1 MLQVHGDDAG
11 DFRIERLA
19 GTGLCQREAVRVL
32 MGDRIVDDK
41 RAGLGIETHDVAA
54 RVIHLRRNEHHHV
67 RQGVGRKGALI
78 RDIGGTD
85 RQGGRERFLAQRS
98 PGIGIGL
105 PVRGEHLLDLAAG
118 LLELRLR
125 AALDGNDRRDAESV
139 HLRALKVV
147 SESLGVLLGLAHGGR
162 HVALVDEVADLGT
175 ARVEL
180 IGVVFLGDL
189 MQVVL
194 CSGDRGR
201 EFPGPDVPGDGEVVG
216 QARQI

>member
-1 MLQVHGDDAG
+1 
-11 DFRIERLA
+11 
-19 GTGLCQREAVRVL
+19 

-41 RAGLGIETHDVAA
+41 RAGLGIETHDVAT

-67 RQGVGRKGALI
+67 RQGVGREGALI
-78 RDIGGTD
+78 RDIGGAD
-85 RQGGRERFLAQRS
+85 RQGGRERFLAKRA
-98 PGIGIGL
+98 PGIGVGL
-105 PVRGEHLLDLAAG
+105 PVRGEHLLDFAAG

-125 AALDGNDRRDAESV
+125 AALDGNDRRDAERM
-139 HLRALKVV
+139 HFRAFEVV
-147 SESLGVLLGLAHGGR
+147 SEGLGVLLGLTHGRR
-162 HVALVDEVADLGT
+162 HVTLVDEVADLGT

-180 IGVVFLGDL
+180 IGVIFLGDL